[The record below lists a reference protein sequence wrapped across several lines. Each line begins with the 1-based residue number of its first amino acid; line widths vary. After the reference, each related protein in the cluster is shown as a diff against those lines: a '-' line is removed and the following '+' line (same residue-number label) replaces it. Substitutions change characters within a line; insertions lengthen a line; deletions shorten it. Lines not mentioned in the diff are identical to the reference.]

1 MFHSDF
7 ESHSIFRFGNTSLY
21 FFSIVSMSNSH
32 SLYDCLCTTDIG
44 DRIVKAKVL
53 VVGAGGI
60 GCADS
65 EKFGHIRIPNARIL
79 VCVDI

>member
-1 MFHSDF
+1 MFHSDL

-60 GCADS
+60 GC
-65 EKFGHIRIPNARIL
+65 EIL
-79 VCVDI
+79 KNLVISGFKRTNTRLC